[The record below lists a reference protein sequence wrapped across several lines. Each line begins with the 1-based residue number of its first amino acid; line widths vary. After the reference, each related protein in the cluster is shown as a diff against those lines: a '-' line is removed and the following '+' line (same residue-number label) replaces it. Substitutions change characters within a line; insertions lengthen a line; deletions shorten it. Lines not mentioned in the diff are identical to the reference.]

1 MSLNRSCYLLNDEEL
16 DSWIINE
23 PVDDV
28 DEPTRLEGCCIE
40 NVATVIYQ
48 LIVVRYCNIYYYF
61 E

>member
-1 MSLNRSCYLLNDEEL
+1 MRLNGSWHLLNVEEL

-48 LIVVRYCNIYYYF
+48 LIVVR
-61 E
+61 